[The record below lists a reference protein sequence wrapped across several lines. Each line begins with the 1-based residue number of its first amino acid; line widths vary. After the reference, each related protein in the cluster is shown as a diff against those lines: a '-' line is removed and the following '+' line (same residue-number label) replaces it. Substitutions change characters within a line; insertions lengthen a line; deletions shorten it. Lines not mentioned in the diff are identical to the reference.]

1 MNEVIFSIKFLCFYG
16 MTIVSLMTWNHF
28 PLPGEDIML
37 LLGSDFFPPCSV
49 ISSSPKCQKCPE
61 KRKQGTLK
69 PFSQNILS
77 RAFLSFFFL
86 VIIFNQDNIL
96 LCLLSII
103 PFSTFG
109 NWGHFFLYFTKR
121 GCEVTEKY
129 LDCLLV
135 PQSTHGQKLQ
145 RVIGAL

>member
-28 PLPGEDIML
+28 LLPGEDIML
-37 LLGSDFFPPCSV
+37 LLGSDFFPRSV

-77 RAFLSFFFL
+77 RAFLSFFFSYYY
-86 VIIFNQDNIL
+86 
-96 LCLLSII
+96 LCLGQYSFMFVMHYSFQYVWKLGAF
-103 PFSTFG
+103 FSLF
-109 NWGHFFLYFTKR
+109 YKKR
-121 GCEVTEKY
+121 M
-129 LDCLLV
+129 
-135 PQSTHGQKLQ
+135 
-145 RVIGAL
+145 